1 MFTYS
6 KQFDVIVV
14 GAGHG
19 GIEAAFAA
27 SRLGCQVLVL
37 TQNLDTIGH
46 MSCNPAIGGL
56 AKGHMVREIDALGGE
71 MARCIDETGIQFR
84 RLNDSRGPA
93 VRATRAQADK
103 AKYRLRMKAALESAL
118 GVSVKQGTVAS
129 LFVEGDRVVGVDTEL
144 GERFLGKSVILTT
157 GTFLRGL
164 MHFGQAKAEGGRS
177 GDSVAKGLSKWF
189 IEKGFPIKRMKTGT
203 CPRLDKRTI
212 DFTHLE
218 PQPGD
223 TPTPR
228 FSFTYDD
235 REFVP
240 ALAQVD
246 CWMTYTSTRT
256 HEIIQENLHKSAM
269 YSGEIEGIG
278 PRYCPSIEDKVVKFK
293 DKERHQ
299 IFLEPE
305 GLDTLEIYPNGLSTS
320 LPIDVQIQFLRS
332 IPGLK
337 NAEIM
342 RPGYAVE
349 YDMVPPTELTPWLE
363 TKRMKGLFHAGQ
375 LNGTSGYEE
384 AAGQGMLA
392 GINAAR
398 LSQGKDPVILQR
410 DQAYLAVMIDDLVT
424 KGVDEPYRMFTSR
437 AEWRLLLRD
446 DNADLRL
453 SSLAHGW
460 GLLSEERLKLVEA
473 KGEAIEKARQQLRSQ
488 VFKPNPQTQ
497 KVLEDHNEAILTK
510 PQTAEEILRRP
521 NVSYAML
528 RQMGDTLGKE
538 IPKLSD
544 DLAAAVEVDS
554 KYEGYIQ
561 RAQNAAKK
569 DKDVEKV
576 NIPAG
581 FVFRGLGGLSR
592 EVVEKLERVEPK
604 TLGQA
609 SRISGVTPAAISILA
624 VHIKAFNGKERGT
637 GDGERGTGPEQKQ
650 NP

>member
-6 KQFDVIVV
+6 RPFDVIVV

-27 SRLGCQVLVL
+27 SRLGSQVLVL

-103 AKYRLRMKAALESAL
+103 ARYRLRMKHALESAMN
-118 GVSVKQGTVAS
+118 VSVKQGTVAA
-129 LFVEGDRVVGVDTEL
+129 LYVEGGKVAGVETEL
-144 GERFLGKSVILTT
+144 GERFLARAVILTT

-189 IEKGFPIKRMKTGT
+189 VEQGFPLMRMKTGT

-212 DFTHLE
+212 DFSQLA

-223 TPTPR
+223 TPAPR

-235 REFVP
+235 RPFVP
-240 ALAQVD
+240 PLPQVS
-246 CWMTYTSTRT
+246 CWMTYTSTQT

-293 DKERHQ
+293 DKDRHQ

-320 LPIDVQIQFLRS
+320 LPIDVQLQFLRS
-332 IPGLK
+332 IVGLEK
-337 NAEIM
+337 AEIM

-384 AAGQGMLA
+384 AAGQGMMA

-398 LSQGKDPVILQR
+398 LSQGKEPVILGR
-410 DQAYLAVMIDDLVT
+410 DQAYMGVMIDDLVT

-453 SSLAHGW
+453 SSLACGW
-460 GLLSEERLKLVEA
+460 GLLSEERHKLVEA
-473 KGEAIEKARQQLRSQ
+473 KAEALEKARQQLRSQ
-488 VFKPNPQTQ
+488 IFKPTPLAQ
-497 KVLEDHNEAILTK
+497 KVLEERSESALIK
-510 PQTAEEILRRP
+510 PVNGEELLRRP
-521 NVSYAML
+521 NVTYAML
-528 RQMGDTLGKE
+528 REIGEALGKE
-538 IPKLSD
+538 IPRLSD

-569 DKDVEKV
+569 DKDIEKI
-576 NIPAG
+576 NIPVG
-581 FVFRGLGGLSR
+581 FVFGGLGGLSR
-592 EVVEKLERVEPK
+592 EAVEKLERVSPK

-609 SRISGVTPAAISILA
+609 SRIIGVTPAAISVLA
-624 VHIKAFNGKERGT
+624 VHIKAFNGKKAEAAKAAEGSPA
-637 GDGERGTGPEQKQ
+637 E
-650 NP
+650 